1 MTELSLATLLEELT
15 GEPVPFA
22 DKVPD
27 IERLSIEDADGLG
40 HSQLNEVLLM
50 SGLDRVTQAFFAYLV
65 DGSTS
70 YTPGMTIASLES
82 FEKGV
87 QRFRKTALLVYG
99 NVKFAFKN
107 FSTNTADLEAEVEG
121 RSPKDTALFAQ
132 RHSPIIPVNP
142 IDPDDTFLT
151 GYLIE
156 RELTERLAHDPED
169 AEAKALWTRREQ
181 IVSHAIRN
189 QEAYLASDH
198 LDVYI
203 ATSMR
208 AKHEFVSIGR
218 LVASIFEHGV
228 LKDLKLRYFDPTQ
241 AYCSNRI
248 DKGLSEALMLK
259 RAACTI
265 YLAQESDTLGKDSE
279 LASTLAQGK
288 PVVAFVPQ
296 VDEDYLDGH
305 FEALRKAEPT
315 KRETELL
322 LDQLRV
328 FEPDAVWVDEK
339 VREWCCSPDSA
350 SIEELTARVRSQIR
364 TRYDNRA
371 KTLIDTHPL
380 GIQVNLGSGV
390 ANGVLVV
397 RSVDDCA
404 KVVRG
409 IVTSTLQFDLQ
420 ETPDYTALKE
430 RISGCIFRVMTK
442 HKMLTNTFWN
452 FYLRTVE

>member
-1 MTELSLATLLEELT
+1 MAKLSLATLLEQLT
-15 GEPVPFA
+15 GEPIPFA
-22 DKVPD
+22 DKVPE
-27 IERLSIEDADGLG
+27 IERIGNTGELG

-50 SGLDRVTQAFFAYLV
+50 SGLDRVTPAFFAYLV
-65 DGSTS
+65 DGSTE
-70 YTPGMTIASLES
+70 YTSGMTIASLRS
-82 FEKGV
+82 FEQGV

-121 RSPKDTALFAQ
+121 RSPKDTKLFSQ
-132 RHSPIIPVNP
+132 RHSPMVPVEP
-142 IDPDDTFLT
+142 IDPDDTYLT

-156 RELTERLAHDPED
+156 RELTERLTRDPGD
-169 AEAKALWTRREQ
+169 AEAKALSIRHKE
-181 IVSHAIRN
+181 IVSRANKN

-198 LDVYI
+198 LDVYV

-208 AKHEFVSIGR
+208 ARHEFVSIGR
-218 LVASIFEHGV
+218 LVASIFGHDE

-241 AYCSNRI
+241 AYCPNRI

-288 PVVAFVPQ
+288 PVVAFVPG
-296 VDEDYLDGH
+296 VDEDYLNGH
-305 FEALRKAEPT
+305 FDALRKAEPG
-315 KRETELL
+315 KSEIDLL

-328 FEPDAVWVDEK
+328 FEPDAVWVDEQ
-339 VREWCCSPDSA
+339 VRKWCCNPETA
-350 SIEELTARVRSQIR
+350 PIEELRTRVRSQIR
-364 TRYDNRA
+364 RRYDTRA
-371 KTLIDTHPL
+371 RTLIDTHPL

-409 IVTSTLQFDLQ
+409 IVTSTLEFDVE
-420 ETPDYTALKE
+420 ETPDCIALKE

-442 HKMLTNTFWN
+442 HKMLTNSFWN
-452 FYLRTVE
+452 FYLRTMD